1 MRRSADGARSAAR
14 ALAVVA
20 AVALVLS
27 ACGSSSSNDD
37 GVHPVTTLA
46 PTLPASVAPGS
57 GILMLAAE
65 QHSFSVTCD
74 TNLTTTTAV
83 NVVVDFRLVGHGD
96 DGSTLSVLR
105 QETQGA
111 TVTTTDTVTYINGA
125 TALEAQRV
133 GFAGSYVDLR
143 EADVSGPLLDIKDG
157 TVTAEG
163 VFGPPGSTADSSLL
177 QPGQLIAT
185 CPS

>member
-1 MRRSADGARSAAR
+1 MRRSGDGGRRVCAFAGA
-14 ALAVVA
+14 ALALTLA
-20 AVALVLS
+20 
-27 ACGSSSSNDD
+27 ACGSSDSSGDN

-57 GILMLAAE
+57 GILMLAGE
-65 QHSFSVTCD
+65 QHTFSVTCD
-74 TNLTTTTAV
+74 RNLTTTTAV
-83 NVVVDFRLVGHGD
+83 NVTVDFRLVGHGD

-143 EADVSGPLLDIKDG
+143 QADVTGPLLDIQDG